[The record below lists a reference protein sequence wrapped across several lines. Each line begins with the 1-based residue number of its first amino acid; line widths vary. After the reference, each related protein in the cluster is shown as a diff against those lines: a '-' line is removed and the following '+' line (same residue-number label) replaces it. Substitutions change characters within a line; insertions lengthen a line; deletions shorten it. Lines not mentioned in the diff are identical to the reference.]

1 MRLVVGL
8 GNPGAEYAWTPHNM
22 GFLAIDRLAER
33 AGIRV
38 ARPESQATIGLGQ
51 LAGHDVILAKPQT
64 HMNGSGRAVRG
75 LLDRYDCDAA
85 EMIVLSDEVALPWGM
100 VRIREHGSAGGHNGL
115 KSVIA
120 LVGSD
125 WFVHVRMGVQ
135 PEHPVGDLATYLLCP
150 MGREHKEI
158 AAEMT
163 VDAAEAVELLLAEG
177 ASRAMSRYNRRV
189 PPAGE
194 VLD

>member
-1 MRLVVGL
+1 
-8 GNPGAEYAWTPHNM
+8 
-22 GFLAIDRLAER
+22 
-33 AGIRV
+33 
-38 ARPESQATIGLGQ
+38 
-51 LAGHDVILAKPQT
+51 
-64 HMNGSGRAVRG
+64 
-75 LLDRYDCDAA
+75 
-85 EMIVLSDEVALPWGM
+85 
-100 VRIREHGSAGGHNGL
+100 L

-125 WFVHVRMGVQ
+125 WFVRVRMGVQ

-150 MGREHKEI
+150 MGREQKEI